1 MYFPTLIAGRPFLS
15 ILFEPGVDD
24 PLSDGPGVKQSIR
37 WQESLW
43 QGPGFCHVIISGLST
58 RVSKFK
64 QGFLNIAI
72 KKQKPTKKPFKLRF
86 NVSKKKNE

>member
-1 MYFPTLIAGRPFLS
+1 MYFPSLIAGRPFFS
-15 ILFEPGVDD
+15 ILFEPVVDD

-43 QGPGFCHVIISGLST
+43 QGPGFCHVIISGLSA

-72 KKQKPTKKPFKLRF
+72 KETK
-86 NVSKKKNE
+86 NNKKAFQT